1 MIEGGIAA
9 VRDINE
15 IKNAVSEFYEQKTE
29 IRVNV
34 NTTKPRIHITDAPA
48 SITGVYKNLFTI
60 EVIENGLQK
69 VFSIPYTDI
78 FIGKVTIN
86 EL

>member
-1 MIEGGIAA
+1 MIRGDVA
-9 VRDINE
+9 VRDVNE
-15 IKNAVSEFYEQKTE
+15 IKSAILKLYEQKTD
-29 IRVNV
+29 IHVNV

-60 EVIENGLQK
+60 EVIENGLKK

-78 FIGKVTIN
+78 FIGKVSIN

>member
-1 MIEGGIAA
+1 M
-9 VRDINE
+9 RDVNE
-15 IKNAVSEFYEQKTE
+15 IKSAILKLYEQKTD
-29 IRVNV
+29 IHVNV

-60 EVIENGLQK
+60 EVIENGLKK

-78 FIGKVTIN
+78 FIGKVSIN